1 MTEER
6 KKKGKKTVKI
16 LELEGHEVTV
26 DRYNWT
32 VNGELHFNSLD
43 AALQEISTQLLKRKL
58 TKRRGKDIYSLK
70 ALIDGIKEHN
80 DWFKSLIE

>member
-1 MTEER
+1 MTEEK
-6 KKKGKKTVKI
+6 KKKGKTSVKI

-32 VNGELHFNSLD
+32 VDGELHFNSLD
-43 AALQEISTQLLKRKL
+43 GALGEISSQLLKRKL
-58 TKRRGKDIYSLK
+58 TKRRGKDIYTLD
-70 ALIDGIKEHN
+70 ALVKDIKEHN